1 MAGQVGL
8 ENVTIGSLAKDMGMS
23 KKRAVRPFPVQG
35 KPSARNPA
43 LCGGSFHPERGGPG
57 HPRGVRG
64 RPDPK
69 AGGKLYPL
77 GDAPDRGVHFR
88 QRRHRVCRP
97 PRQVQRRAPA
107 PAERMGRKPRQDRR
121 LGREDRR
128 IRSRHRHRA
137 VCFRPVFASARLPLL
152 PADAGRRKSPQ
163 TPGGRPFRIWI
174 GSDTVQGW
182 QWGRGPA
189 VLFVHG
195 WNNRAGHFAP
205 LVGPLLDAGFS
216 VAADTPRHGPSS
228 GRTSSYFQFTD
239 AVRALL
245 RTGSGTRLHGLVG
258 HSTGRRY

>member
-1 MAGQVGL
+1 MDPAIREASGIARIRKLV
-8 ENVTIGSLAKDMGMS
+8 ENYIRWGTRLTGGCIFVSAATEFADRPGKFRNALQRQQKEWIESLGKIADS
-23 KKRAVRPFPVQG
+23 AV
-35 KPSARNPA
+35 K
-43 LCGGSFHPERGGPG
+43 
-57 HPRGVRG
+57 
-64 RPDPK
+64 
-69 AGGKLYPL
+69 
-77 GDAPDRGVHFR
+77 
-88 QRRHRVCRP
+88 
-97 PRQVQRRAPA
+97 
-107 PAERMGRKPRQDRR
+107 
-121 LGREDRR
+121 
-128 IRSRHRHRA
+128 RSRHPHRA
-137 VCFRPVFASARLPLL
+137 VCFRPEFASARLPLL

-163 TPGGRPFRIWI
+163 TPGGRPFRIRI

-195 WNNRAGHFAP
+195 WNGRAGHFAP